1 VLILRESGKERRVQV
16 IWLKYFKTTPNKR
29 GKMMIEMTKSLPVS
43 KRMVY
48 DSYLKV
54 MDKDGGAGIDKQ
66 SIEMFNENMPG
77 NLYKIWN
84 RMTSGSYFPPPV
96 RTVFIPKK
104 QGGERPLGIPT
115 VSDRIAQGVVKD
127 YLEPSLELV
136 FHNSSFG
143 YRPKRSAHDALAQC
157 QQNCIRYAWVLDVDI
172 KGFFDNISHSILLKL
187 LQKYTQEKWVL
198 MYVERWLKA
207 GVEQKDGSIAAR
219 TKGTPQGGVISPL
232 LANLY
237 LHHAFDKWMDEI
249 NPQCPFERYADD
261 IVVHCSSKDEAQQM
275 LERLKAR
282 MQEFELTLHP
292 EKTKIVY
299 CKNYQRPDK
308 QDNES
313 FTFLSYSFQPRTVKS
328 KFDSGKRL
336 LVFGAAI
343 CNNAKTS
350 IRTAIKEVLQTQWS
364 TQTLDWFAK
373 KLNPKIRGW
382 INYYTKFNR
391 DEAHG
396 VFYYLNGLIRK
407 WIKNKYKLHNKE
419 KLFKKYREIQI
430 ANPELFYHWRL
441 GVKA

>member
-1 VLILRESGKERRVQV
+1 
-16 IWLKYFKTTPNKR
+16 
-29 GKMMIEMTKSLPVS
+29 M
-43 KRMVY
+43 
-48 DSYLKV
+48 
-54 MDKDGGAGIDKQ
+54 
-66 SIEMFNENMPG
+66 
-77 NLYKIWN
+77 
-84 RMTSGSYFPPPV
+84 
-96 RTVFIPKK
+96 
-104 QGGERPLGIPT
+104 
-115 VSDRIAQGVVKD
+115 
-127 YLEPSLELV
+127 
-136 FHNSSFG
+136 
-143 YRPKRSAHDALAQC
+143 
-157 QQNCIRYAWVLDVDI
+157 
-172 KGFFDNISHSILLKL
+172 
-187 LQKYTQEKWVL
+187 
-198 MYVERWLKA
+198 
-207 GVEQKDGSIAAR
+207 
-219 TKGTPQGGVISPL
+219 ISPL

-282 MQEFELTLHP
+282 MNEFELTLHP

-299 CKNYQRPDK
+299 CKNYQRPEK

-328 KFDSGKRL
+328 KFSKEKRL

-350 IRTAIKEVLQTQWS
+350 IRTTIKEVLRTQWS
-364 TQTLDWFAK
+364 TQALEWFAK

-396 VFYYLNGLIRK
+396 VFYYLNGLIRI
-407 WIKNKYKLHNKE
+407 WIKNKYKIHNKG
-419 KLFKKYREIQI
+419 KLYKKYREIQM
-430 ANPELFYHWRL
+430 ANPNLFYHWRW